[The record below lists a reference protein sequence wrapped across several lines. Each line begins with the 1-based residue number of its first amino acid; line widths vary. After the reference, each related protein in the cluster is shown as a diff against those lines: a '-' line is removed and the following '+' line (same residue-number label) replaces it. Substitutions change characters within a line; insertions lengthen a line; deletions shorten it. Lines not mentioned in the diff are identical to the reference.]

1 MKLSMHSKLL
11 SIMGLAS
18 VMGGMGAGYPMDSS
32 MKGYDPILP
41 EPFSF
46 KKFKHT
52 GELPKGCKIETL
64 PMEIIK
70 ETKNPKGEW
79 SITLEMDIVYGTMKS
94 FYKKHKQYQNEIVGF
109 IQRADINTLRKHI
122 GDITL
127 EDLNPPK
134 DLVNTK

>member
-1 MKLSMHSKLL
+1 MG
-11 SIMGLAS
+11 IMGI
-18 VMGGMGAGYPMDSS
+18 MGIMGAMAGNGPNGYVYGGSS
-32 MKGYDPILP
+32 GYDPILP
-41 EPFSF
+41 EPFTF

-52 GELPKGCKIETL
+52 GELPKGCKIQTI

-134 DLVNTK
+134 DLVSSK